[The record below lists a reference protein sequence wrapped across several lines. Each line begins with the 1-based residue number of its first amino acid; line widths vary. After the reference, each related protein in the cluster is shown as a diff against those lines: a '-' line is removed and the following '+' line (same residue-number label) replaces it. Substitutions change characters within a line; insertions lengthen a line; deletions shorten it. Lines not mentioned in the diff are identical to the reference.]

1 MIDLAQHVAIVTG
14 AGAGL
19 GRAYA
24 EALAER
30 GASVVA
36 NDMADTAHETVERI
50 IASGGRAVA
59 SIRDIATSEG
69 AAALV
74 SDAVGTFGG
83 IHAVV
88 NNAGLLRDADLP
100 NITDDDWR
108 RVLAVNLDAPFFV
121 TRAAWPHLQ
130 EQRYGRLVFITSA
143 SGLFGNV
150 GHAFYSA
157 SKAGVIGLM
166 KACALEGLGHGILAN
181 AVAPLAVSAQ
191 SLARAPAGSSRV
203 SARDIV
209 GPAFDGFTPEQVA
222 RLVVLLCGRGYA
234 RTGAVYASAGGC
246 TREVLTALTRGAD
259 FGDAPPEEMA
269 ERWAEVASGEL
280 DTPASLR
287 EDMLLLRSR
296 LSTSPGSG
304 G

>member
-1 MIDLAQHVAIVTG
+1 MIDLAQQVAIVTG

-24 EALAER
+24 ESLAEH
-30 GASVVA
+30 GASVVV
-36 NDMADTAHETVERI
+36 NDITDAADETVERI
-50 IASGGRAVA
+50 AAFGGRAV
-59 SIRDIATSEG
+59 SRIRDIATPEG

-74 SDAVGTFGG
+74 SDAVDTFGG

-121 TRAAWPHLQ
+121 TRAAWPHLH
-130 EQRYGRLVFITSA
+130 EQGYGRLVFITSA

-157 SKAGVIGLM
+157 SKAGVVGLM
-166 KACALEGLGHGILAN
+166 KACALEGSAHGILAN

-191 SLARAPAGSSRV
+191 SLAKTPSGSSRV
-203 SARDIV
+203 SSRDIV
-209 GPAFDGFTPEQVA
+209 GPAFDSFTPEQVA
-222 RLVVLLCGRGYA
+222 RLVVLLCGRSFE
-234 RTGAVYASAGGC
+234 RTGAVFASAGGF
-246 TREVLTALTRGAD
+246 TREVLVAITRGAD

-269 ERWAEVASGEL
+269 GRWVEVGAGEL

-296 LSTSPGSG
+296 LTA
-304 G
+304 

>member
-1 MIDLAQHVAIVTG
+1 VTDPSHQVVVVTG
-14 AGAGL
+14 AGVGL

-30 GASVVA
+30 GAGVVV
-36 NDMADTAHETVERI
+36 NDIADTAHETVGRI
-50 IASGGRAVA
+50 VASGGRAVA
-59 SIRDIATSEG
+59 SIRDIATPDG

-74 SDAVGTFGG
+74 SDAVVAFGG

-88 NNAGLLRDADLP
+88 NNAGLLLDADLQ
-100 NITDDDWR
+100 NITDGDWR

-121 TRAAWPHLQ
+121 ARAAWPHLR
-130 EQRYGRLVFITSA
+130 EQGYGRLVFVTSA

-157 SKAGVIGLM
+157 SKAGVVGLM
-166 KACALEGLGHGILAN
+166 KACALEGAAHGIHAN

-191 SLARAPAGSSRV
+191 SAARPPAGSSRV
-203 SARDIV
+203 SSRDIV
-209 GPAFDGFTPEQVA
+209 GPAFSGFTAEQVA
-222 RLVVLLCGRGYA
+222 RLIVLLCSRGFTP
-234 RTGAVYASAGGC
+234 TGAVFASAGGF
-246 TREVLTALTRGAD
+246 TREVLTATTRGAD
-259 FGDAPPEEMA
+259 FGDAQPEEMA

-280 DTPASLR
+280 DAPASLR

-296 LSTSPGSG
+296 LPG
-304 G
+304 

>member
-1 MIDLAQHVAIVTG
+1 MRRLVTDLSQQVAIVTG

-24 EALAER
+24 EALAGT

-36 NDMADTAHETVERI
+36 NDITETAHETVDRI
-50 IASGGRAVA
+50 VASGARAVA
-59 SIRDIATSEG
+59 SIRDIATPEG

-74 SDAVGTFGG
+74 SDAIAAFGG

-88 NNAGLLRDADLP
+88 NNAGLLRDADLQ

-121 TRAAWPHLQ
+121 TRAAWPHLRKQ
-130 EQRYGRLVFITSA
+130 GYGRLVFMTSA

-157 SKAGVIGLM
+157 SKAGVVGLM
-166 KACALEGLGHGILAN
+166 KACALEGAGHGILAN

-191 SLARAPAGSSRV
+191 SLANAPSGSSRV
-203 SARDIV
+203 SSRDIV
-209 GPAFDGFTPEQVA
+209 GPAFSRFTPEQVA
-222 RLVVLLCGRGYA
+222 RLVVLLCGPGFA
-234 RTGAVYASAGGC
+234 RTGAVFASAGGF
-246 TREVLTALTRGAD
+246 TREVLTATTRGAD
-259 FGDAPPEEMA
+259 FSNAQPEEMA
-269 ERWAEVASGEL
+269 QRWAEVAAGEL

-296 LSTSPGSG
+296 LPS
-304 G
+304 